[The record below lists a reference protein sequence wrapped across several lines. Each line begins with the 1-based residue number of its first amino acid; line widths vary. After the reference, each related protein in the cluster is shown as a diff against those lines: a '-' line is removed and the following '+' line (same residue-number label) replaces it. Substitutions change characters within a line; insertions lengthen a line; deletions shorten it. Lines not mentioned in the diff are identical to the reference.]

1 MKIKIYSMLLSV
13 AMALAVVT
21 FGSCSND
28 EIMEV
33 KQESCSLGD
42 EILFHSDVL
51 SRAVATTT
59 GSINKIWVYAYTK
72 NTANGNQAKEVIPGV
87 EFTKGEDNT
96 FISEKKYYWP
106 ENDEVCFIALYP
118 TPSELGIADDK
129 ILESMPEQVRTGVDD
144 LYSYLVKNAENT
156 ILGNIYAKTG
166 SGFSSSNFYAKDIV
180 VATANGTKKDNEKNG
195 INLAFKHILSQVEI
209 KAKYTG
215 DKYEVKCG
223 SVSLN
228 SIDCVGDFNLKTF
241 EVENTQKFTSF
252 QTTYIPYFTAPITLA
267 KEANVLSN
275 NANKQHSA
283 NLIVIPQ
290 NNTEWSVATDPS
302 NNSGGALITLNLQ
315 ITENGNSLLDT
326 SNWSEDRKKISAP
339 NDGFISVGIPVTA
352 QWEEGKKYSY
362 TIEFSDEG
370 LGYYIPQDPERP
382 GEPIL
387 GQAIKFINVEVKDWE
402 NNEGQT
408 INPK

>member
-1 MKIKIYSMLLSV
+1 
-13 AMALAVVT
+13 
-21 FGSCSND
+21 
-28 EIMEV
+28 
-33 KQESCSLGD
+33 
-42 EILFHSDVL
+42 
-51 SRAVATTT
+51 
-59 GSINKIWVYAYTK
+59 
-72 NTANGNQAKEVIPGV
+72 
-87 EFTKGEDNT
+87 
-96 FISEKKYYWP
+96 
-106 ENDEVCFIALYP
+106 
-118 TPSELGIADDK
+118 
-129 ILESMPEQVRTGVDD
+129 MPEQVRTGVDD

-166 SGFSSSNFYAKDIV
+166 SGFSGSNFYAKDIV

-241 EVENTQKFTSF
+241 EIENTQKFTSF

-267 KEANVLSN
+267 KEAKVLSN

-339 NDGFISVGIPVTA
+339 NDGFISVGIPVAA